1 MLKTMKYPSFELED
15 KIAIVTGGNKGIG
28 KGISLCLA
36 NAGADLVVTG
46 RTQEELEQVGSE
58 IERMGRRSLPIVMDV
73 TQKQSVDSMVQQ
85 ALKKFGRID
94 ILVNNAGIS
103 EVLPAEEH
111 TE

>member
-1 MLKTMKYPSFELED
+1 MLKTMKYPSFELEN

-58 IERMGRRSLPIVMDV
+58 IERMGRGSLPIVMDV
-73 TQKQSVDSMVQQ
+73 SK
-85 ALKKFGRID
+85 
-94 ILVNNAGIS
+94 
-103 EVLPAEEH
+103 VLIRWSNRH
-111 TE
+111 